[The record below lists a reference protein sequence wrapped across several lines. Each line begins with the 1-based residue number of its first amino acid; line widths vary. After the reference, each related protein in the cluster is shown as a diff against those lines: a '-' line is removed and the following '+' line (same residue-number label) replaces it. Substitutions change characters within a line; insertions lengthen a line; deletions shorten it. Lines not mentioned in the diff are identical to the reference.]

1 MKYIFYLSAA
11 AYCRIQGF
19 WERLKKD
26 TKGMGTIEVIIILA
40 VLVALALVF
49 RSFITDLAKKLFDKI
64 QEKADA
70 AVDAF

>member
-1 MKYIFYLSAA
+1 
-11 AYCRIQGF
+11 
-19 WERLKKD
+19 
-26 TKGMGTIEVIIILA
+26 MGTIEVIIILA

-70 AVDAF
+70 AVDAL